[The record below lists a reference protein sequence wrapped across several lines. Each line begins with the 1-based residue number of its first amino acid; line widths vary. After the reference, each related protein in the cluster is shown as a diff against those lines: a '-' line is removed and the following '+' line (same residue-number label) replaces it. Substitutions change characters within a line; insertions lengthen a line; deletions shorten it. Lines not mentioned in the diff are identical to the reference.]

1 MKFGIAIA
9 LIVCGTVLVIT
20 PAAYDY
26 MLVRNVSNVL
36 LSRTDM
42 TTVSSGEPLSSIYR
56 FVCWA
61 FGAIMIGVAI
71 VRSLRIPH
79 TAALAGDPAA
89 A

>member
-1 MKFGIAIA
+1 MKSGIAIA
-9 LIVCGTVLVIT
+9 LIICGTLLVIT

-26 MLVRNVSNVL
+26 MLARNVSNVL

-42 TTVSSGEPLSSIYR
+42 RSVSGGEPLSSTYT

-71 VRSLRIPH
+71 VRSLRIPQ
-79 TAALAGDPAA
+79 TPALASRPAA

>member
-1 MKFGIAIA
+1 MKPGIAIA

-20 PAAYDY
+20 PALYDY
-26 MLVRNVSNVL
+26 MLLSNVSNVL

-42 TTVSSGEPLSSIYR
+42 TSVSSGEPMSSMYR

-61 FGAIMIGVAI
+61 FGAIMIGFAI
-71 VRSLRIPH
+71 VRSLRIPQ
-79 TAALAGDPAA
+79 TSAIAGHPAA